1 MTQDASFPEQTDL
14 LEKLAV
20 ATEGETSNEQVIDVI
35 NAFLNSQVVFPS
47 VDEASED
54 GAVSPLMLQD
64 TRLCRCLLHL
74 RVSQKILPNR
84 LHTSALFLD
93 LPLSS
98 QLRTLASLSIL
109 VPTINSA
116 YRKSRLA
123 RFVTRFS
130 LRWNKS
136 KPASIFRP
144 RSRVTV

>member
-64 TRLCRCLLHL
+64 TEGNPVMPLFTSPEGIPEDFAEAAPHVSVVPGSAIIQSITDAGMVIDFGTDRQFGLAKEQVAAVRDEI
-74 RVSQKILPNR
+74 VSQLGEN
-84 LHTSALFLD
+84 
-93 LPLSS
+93 
-98 QLRTLASLSIL
+98 
-109 VPTINSA
+109 
-116 YRKSRLA
+116 
-123 RFVTRFS
+123 
-130 LRWNKS
+130 
-136 KPASIFRP
+136 
-144 RSRVTV
+144 